1 MTIEIRQLVI
11 KAVVQ
16 APPPTGRNGHDKAAI
31 RQIDTTEIVARCT
44 RSVLQ
49 ALEQINER

>member
-11 KAVVQ
+11 KAVVEAPSSPSPRGRGKAGGAQ
-16 APPPTGRNGHDKAAI
+16 ADEAAL
-31 RQIDTTEIVARCT
+31 VARCT

-49 ALEQINER
+49 ALDQMNER

>member
-11 KAVVQ
+11 KAVVET
-16 APPPTGRNGHDKAAI
+16 PTARSTRRSGKVAGSPADEAAL
-31 RQIDTTEIVARCT
+31 VARCT

-49 ALEQINER
+49 ALEQMNER

>member
-11 KAVVQ
+11 KAVVETT
-16 APPPTGRNGHDKAAI
+16 PPTNRNSDK
-31 RQIDTTEIVARCT
+31 REKNQIDTAELVARCT

-49 ALEQINER
+49 ALEQMNER

>member
-11 KAVVQ
+11 KAVVE
-16 APPPTGRNGHDKAAI
+16 APPSHSHRRSGKTAATPV
-31 RQIDTTEIVARCT
+31 DEASLVARCT

-49 ALEQINER
+49 ALEQMKER